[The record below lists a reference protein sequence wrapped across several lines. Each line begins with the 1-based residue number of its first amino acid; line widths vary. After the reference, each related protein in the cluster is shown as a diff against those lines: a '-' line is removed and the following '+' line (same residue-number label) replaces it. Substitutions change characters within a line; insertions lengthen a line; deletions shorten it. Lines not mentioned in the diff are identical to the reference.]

1 MGADDGGELSA
12 ATCSV
17 IGRLGFNGLSEDSLL
32 NVTAPEL
39 GVIVTAFADSVV
51 LLKKVSYAG

>member
-17 IGRLGFNGLSEDSLL
+17 IGRLGFNGLFEDSLL

-39 GVIVTAFADSVV
+39 GVIVTAFADSGV
-51 LLKKVSYAG
+51 LLK